1 MTIRSI
7 NRWGCALSLG
17 IASLLAANRAAAE
30 DPLDILYF
38 GNSFTNAT
46 CCGSSQSVPDVV
58 SAVAVAAGRPAPN
71 NVNASLNGQNL
82 RYHEVFNT
90 TIITAGL
97 AAGEDWEYVVLQD
110 HSTQPTHIGILSQHL
125 SASLG
130 LYQMV
135 KSHSPDATAVMY
147 ETWARGYSH
156 SFYSGGAPAFP
167 GGPAQMQQ
175 ELRDGYLMS
184 TDNINAVEGA
194 GSARYAP
201 AGDTWEDL
209 DWPANFYG
217 DVNYHAGNR
226 GTLLNALTLY
236 ATIYEDDTTSDI
248 DLSGVLASLNLTA
261 ADGLL
266 ITTAL
271 DANLGAVPE
280 PTAAVL
286 GLIGVLA
293 GATRRRRP

>member
-1 MTIRSI
+1 MMYELIR
-7 NRWGCALSLG
+7 RWGVALPLVFSTLLG
-17 IASLLAANRAAAE
+17 AERAGAT
-30 DPLDILYF
+30 DPLDILYY

-58 SAVAVAAGRPAPN
+58 SAVAVAAGYPAPN

-135 KSHSPDATAVMY
+135 KAHSPDATAVMY

-175 ELRDGYLMS
+175 ELRDGYHMS

-201 AGDTWEDL
+201 AGDTWETL
-209 DWPANFYG
+209 DWPVNFYG

-226 GTLLNALTLY
+226 GTLLNALALY
-236 ATIYEDDTTSDI
+236 ATIYEDNTTSDI
-248 DLSGVLASLNLTA
+248 DLSGVLATLGVSEAEGAMITA
-261 ADGLL
+261 A
-266 ITTAL
+266 L
-271 DANLGAVPE
+271 DSHLVPE
-280 PTAAVL
+280 PSALAACL
-286 GLIGVLA
+286 AIAAGLA
-293 GATRRRRP
+293 GRRRR